1 MSEEK
6 AVRFTVSM
14 PEPLRTRFKAKCV
27 IQGVTM
33 NDTIV
38 KLVEEWAAEESRP
51 SLSKKKSKA

>member
-6 AVRFTVSM
+6 LVRFTVSM
-14 PEPLRTRFKAKCV
+14 PETLRTKLKAKCV

-38 KLVEEWAAEESRP
+38 KLVEEWAEEESP
-51 SLSKKKSKA
+51 NTPSKK